1 LNFSGHSYFLRKL
14 ILVSEFCPCVNEFG
28 LLDNISPH
36 DLSKKMQKVTK
47 YVIFRT
53 KWGYFGLAGTE
64 YALCR
69 TCLPRPSPEKLKSH
83 LLKTLLLPH
92 RASLVRHSFGEGR
105 SIEFDK
111 AFFRPIQEQIA
122 TYFEGVCVNFG
133 PDIPVMLDGFS
144 DFQRAVL
151 TECREV
157 RFGQAITYGELAKRS
172 GRPAAARAVGNALA
186 KNPLPLIIPC
196 HRVIC
201 SNGSL
206 GGFSGLGGLSL
217 KRKLLAHEQNPL
229 SATVLLHHPPA
240 EAVCQAESKEENY
253 REAWDT

>member
-28 LLDNISPH
+28 LLDNISQH

-64 YALCR
+64 YAICR

-83 LLKTLLLPH
+83 LLKDL
-92 RASLVRHSFGEGR
+92 SFEHQVSG
-105 SIEFDK
+105 IEFDR
-111 AFFRPIQEQIA
+111 AFLKPIQEQIIA
-122 TYFEGVCVNFG
+122 YFEGIYVNFSPG
-133 PDIPVMLDGFS
+133 IPVMLDVFS

-196 HRVIC
+196 HRVIR
-201 SNGSL
+201 SDGSL

-240 EAVCQAESKEENY
+240 EAVCQAGSKEENY
-253 REAWDT
+253 